1 MIDGAF
7 ALAFAAGMVATFNP
21 CGFAMLP
28 AYLAYFLGL
37 DDEGDD
43 TSSAVLQGLKV
54 AGALTV
60 GFVLVFG
67 VAGFVLT
74 AASGIQEHLSWVTM
88 VIGLL
93 LIALG
98 IAFLLGFEPSVA
110 LPHLDKGAGDRQ
122 LGSMLLFGI
131 SYAVASL
138 SCTIAPF
145 LAVTGGMFGRSDQ
158 SFLSGLLVYVTY
170 ALGMGLVLGVVT
182 MAVALARQGL
192 VTAMRGAMPYVHRVS
207 GALLI
212 LAGLYMSWYGYWES
226 RVFDGKS
233 TRGGPAEFFFDLNSD
248 LNNWVQDV
256 GATRI
261 GLLLAGIVA
270 VALLLVWGWRASNRP
285 AASE

>member
-37 DDEGDD
+37 DDESSD
-43 TSSAVLQGLKV
+43 TPAAVLQGLKV
-54 AGALTV
+54 SGVLTL

-93 LIALG
+93 LIVLG
-98 IAFLLGFEPSVA
+98 FAFLFGFEPSIA
-110 LPHLDKGAGDRQ
+110 LPRLERGAGDRQ
-122 LGSMLLFGI
+122 LGSMLVFGV

-170 ALGMGLVLGVVT
+170 ALGMGLVLGVLT

-192 VTAMRGAMPYVHRVS
+192 VTALRGAMPYVHRFS

-226 RVFDGKS
+226 RVFDGDS
-233 TRGGPAEFFFDLNSD
+233 TGGGPAQLFFDLNSD
-248 LNNWVQDV
+248 LNNWVQEV

-261 GLLLAGIVA
+261 GLVLAGMVA
-270 VALLLVWGWRASNRP
+270 VTLLLLWGWRASNRSAP
-285 AASE
+285 AD

>member
-37 DDEGDD
+37 EDESPD

-54 AGALTV
+54 SAIMTL

-67 VAGFVLT
+67 AAGFVLT

-88 VIGLL
+88 IIGFLM
-93 LIALG
+93 IAMG
-98 IAFLLGFEPSVA
+98 ITFLFGFEPSIS
-110 LPHLDKGAGDRQ
+110 LPRIERGAESRQ

-158 SFLSGLLVYVTY
+158 SFVSGLLVYVTY
-170 ALGMGLVLGVVT
+170 AMGMGLVLGVLT

-192 VTAMRGAMPYVHRVS
+192 VTALRGAMPYVHRVS
-207 GALLI
+207 GALLVA
-212 LAGLYMSWYGYWES
+212 AGLYMSWYGYWEA

-233 TRGGPAEFFFDLNSD
+233 TGGGPAEFFFELNSD

-256 GATRI
+256 GPTRI
-261 GLLLAGIVA
+261 GLVLGAMVA
-270 VALLLVWGWRASNRP
+270 VTLLLIWGWRASNRS
-285 AASE
+285 AAAD